1 MNTQYTP
8 EQQAIRQWLS
18 KPYPMVMGGGC
29 CCIGPV
35 DNAPVCPCT
44 MQFVERVGEFFYKVD
59 EHRSPDGVTHTA
71 KIIAE
76 VSQHLTLE
84 ERLMR
89 DLNEKVKEVNDTK
102 GFTFAV
108 KEYRSLMYAR
118 FNITPTLKQAVDHV
132 RAMV

>member
-18 KPYPMVMGGGC
+18 KPYPMNGGC
-29 CCIGPV
+29 CCVGPR
-35 DNAPVCPCT
+35 DNDPVCPCA
-44 MQFVERVGEFFYKVD
+44 MQFVERVGDFFYKVE
-59 EHRSPDGVTHTA
+59 EHRCPDGVTHTA

-76 VSQHLTLE
+76 VGQALTFE

-89 DLNEKVKEVNDTK
+89 ELNEKVKEVNNTK

-108 KEYRSLMYAR
+108 KEYRSLMCAR